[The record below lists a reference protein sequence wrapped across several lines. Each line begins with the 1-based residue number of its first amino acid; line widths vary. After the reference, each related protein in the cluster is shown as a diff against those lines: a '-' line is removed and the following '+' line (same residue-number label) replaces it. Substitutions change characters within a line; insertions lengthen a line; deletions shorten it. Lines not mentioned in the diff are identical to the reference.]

1 MIKRRIIAGILD
13 NILILY
19 AMRIGVFCLA
29 ICIEGQVLP
38 WIVIMSWLVVSIPV
52 IPICICMISGTD
64 PEIIVFLIIFQAL
77 YYWLEQ
83 GYYYI
88 CYRLFDCSIGQLCMR
103 LIIVDKEGNKLT
115 KQKKRKRS
123 GKRVLLRYAYY
134 IPLFSVLMK
143 KRENLWY
150 DDELETMVISRKEYR
165 EKYMDVVIQK

>member
-1 MIKRRIIAGILD
+1 MIEKRIIAGLLD
-13 NILILY
+13 NILI
-19 AMRIGVFCLA
+19 MPIIGIGTMCFVIF
-29 ICIEGQVLP
+29 IEPTVLP
-38 WIVIMSWLVVSIPV
+38 WIAFFSWIFLA
-52 IPICICMISGTD
+52 IPILPVFILAILMPDT
-64 PEIIVFLIIFQAL
+64 EVMVFLIIFQAL

-134 IPLFSVLMK
+134 IPLFSVLVK

-165 EKYMDVVIQK
+165 EKHMDVVIQE